1 MEAVI
6 LAGKQVAMETQWPPD
21 TPERAAM
28 DSLRAQ
34 YGALEE
40 RWKVLSREAEEW
52 GQLVEKV
59 LPEMEKFQV
68 RGYAIWHVDT
78 HTPTPSHHHTFTHR
92 WVCCW
97 WVWHVDV
104 VYTHTYTHTHT
115 HSLTHRPSA
124 VGVARSYQKW
134 R

>member
-1 MEAVI
+1 M
-6 LAGKQVAMETQWPPD
+6 AGKQVAMETQWPPD

-52 GQLVEKV
+52 GQLLEKV

-68 RGYAIWHVDT
+68 HTIHTLT
-78 HTPTPSHHHTFTHR
+78 HTL
-92 WVCCW
+92 
-97 WVWHVDV
+97 
-104 VYTHTYTHTHT
+104 THTHPHT
-115 HSLTHRPSA
+115 HHTYVCKVVRIHVRY
-124 VGVARSYQKW
+124 R
-134 R
+134 

>member
-34 YGALEE
+34 YSALEE
-40 RWKVLSREAEEW
+40 RWKVLSQEAEEW
-52 GQLVEKV
+52 GQLLEKV

-68 RGYAIWHVDT
+68 HTIHTLT
-78 HTPTPSHHHTFTHR
+78 HTHPH
-92 WVCCW
+92 
-97 WVWHVDV
+97 
-104 VYTHTYTHTHT
+104 THTHT
-115 HSLTHRPSA
+115 LTHTTRMH
-124 VGVARSYQKW
+124 ARLSGYMKMCGID

>member
-52 GQLVEKV
+52 EQLLEKV

-68 RGYAIWHVDT
+68 
-78 HTPTPSHHHTFTHR
+78 HTFTPSHMHTHP
-92 WVCCW
+92 
-97 WVWHVDV
+97 
-104 VYTHTYTHTHT
+104 HTYVCKVIRYRCTWC
-115 HSLTHRPSA
+115 RC
-124 VGVARSYQKW
+124 VV
-134 R
+134 